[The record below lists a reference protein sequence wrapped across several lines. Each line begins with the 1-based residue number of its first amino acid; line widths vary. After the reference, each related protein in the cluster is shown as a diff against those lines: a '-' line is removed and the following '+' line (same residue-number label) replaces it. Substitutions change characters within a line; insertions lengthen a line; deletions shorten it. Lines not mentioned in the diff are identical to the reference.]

1 MSPPLN
7 IPPTHALDDVA
18 MLLDDVLQQV
28 KVPLVRI
35 PDAGRA
41 NGALVGQ
48 HLHSTAKQEPESCH
62 ESGRQ
67 HVRQGNKRSLQC
79 SSARATAPSQGSGPL
94 WYAALLANGCTDLE
108 GEGGVRAGEPRAG
121 ELHLEYIH
129 ARKKHP
135 SKSNKQTDRQT
146 NKQTDRYRYRYRH
159 THTQFKQ
166 RDPHPCKKAG
176 THPSPPRRL
185 HPAPPH
191 LKH

>member
-28 KVPLVRI
+28 KVPFVRI
-35 PDAGRA
+35 PDAGGAHR
-41 NGALVGQ
+41 ALVGQ

-79 SSARATAPSQGSGPL
+79 SSARATAGSGPL
-94 WYAALLANGCTDLE
+94 WYAVLLANACTDLE

-121 ELHLEYIH
+121 ELHLAYIH
-129 ARKKHP
+129 AQKNTHR
-135 SKSNKQTDRQT
+135 NRTNRQTDRQT
-146 NKQTDRYRYRYRH
+146 DKQTNRRTDRQTNRRTDTDTH

-166 RDPHPCKKAG
+166 RDPHPCK
-176 THPSPPRRL
+176 
-185 HPAPPH
+185 
-191 LKH
+191 